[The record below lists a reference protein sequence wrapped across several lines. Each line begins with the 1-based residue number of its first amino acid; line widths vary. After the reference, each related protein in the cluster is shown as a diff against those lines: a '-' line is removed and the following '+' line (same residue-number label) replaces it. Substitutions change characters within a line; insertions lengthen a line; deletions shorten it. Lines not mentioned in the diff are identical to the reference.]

1 MKKFI
6 IYSLIILVIVFVGIQ
21 FIPVNLTNPPVGK
34 ELRAP
39 ASVKEILVKSC
50 YDCHSN
56 KTKWPWY
63 NKIAPISWIIKRDV
77 IKGRANM
84 NFTEWE
90 NYESIEQDMKEM
102 ILDAVKG
109 GRMPPLL
116 YRLGHPS
123 ATLNEEDVAIIEK
136 WVNGEL

>member
-1 MKKFI
+1 MI
-6 IYSLIILVIVFVGIQ
+6 AIQ
-21 FIPVNLTNPPVGK
+21 TK
-34 ELRAP
+34 Q
-39 ASVKEILVKSC
+39 
-50 YDCHSN
+50 
-56 KTKWPWY
+56 KWPWY